1 MTPDSDSPS
10 NSIDFN
16 QPTPSSFLKELRNR
30 EQIAWERFIM
40 LYGRLISFWCYR
52 RGITNRTV
60 RQEII
65 CDVCIR
71 VMESIDSF
79 HKTKPTDK
87 FRNWLHVIV
96 ENHIN
101 NLQRK
106 HQAEQTTNAGYNPDA
121 LEVAD
126 PHSSVLEALIKQEQ
140 KERSEISASD
150 LENLNEDAIY
160 LQDLMRV
167 LGTHFSKRDIDI
179 YYQLTFERKKA
190 VHVAEMMNL
199 TPINV
204 RQIRRRINTY
214 LKEYFGE
221 LNDLDM
227 PEEDE

>member
-1 MTPDSDSPS
+1 MTSDSDSPS
-10 NSIDFN
+10 NAVDFN
-16 QPTPSSFLKELRNR
+16 QPTPSSFLEELRNR

-52 RGITNRTV
+52 RGITNRAV

-65 CDVCIR
+65 YDVCIR
-71 VMESIDSF
+71 VMESIDTF

-87 FRNWLHVIV
+87 FRNWLHIIV

-106 HQAEQTTNAGYNPDA
+106 HQAEQTTHTGYNPDS
-121 LEVAD
+121 LDVAD

-140 KERSEISASD
+140 KERSELSASD

-160 LQDLMRV
+160 FQDLMRV

-179 YYQLTFERKKA
+179 YYQLTFEHKKA

-199 TPINV
+199 TPSNV

-214 LKEYFGE
+214 LKEYLGE

>member
-1 MTPDSDSPS
+1 MTSDSDSPS
-10 NSIDFN
+10 NAVDFN
-16 QPTPSSFLKELRNR
+16 QPTPSSFLEELRNR

-52 RGITNRTV
+52 RGITNRAV

-65 CDVCIR
+65 YDVCIR
-71 VMESIDSF
+71 VMESIDTF

-87 FRNWLHVIV
+87 FRNWLHIIV

-106 HQAEQTTNAGYNPDA
+106 HQAEQTTHTGYNPDS
-121 LEVAD
+121 LDVAD

-140 KERSEISASD
+140 KERSELSASD

-160 LQDLMRV
+160 FQDLMRV

-179 YYQLTFERKKA
+179 YYQLTFEHKKA

-199 TPINV
+199 TPSNV
-204 RQIRRRINTY
+204 RQIRKRINTY
-214 LKEYFGE
+214 LTEYFGE

>member
-1 MTPDSDSPS
+1 MFQVFSSLIGLRILEYHVTLSKARCGQSCNRSILYLIIRTIPVAAVEVMLAEVYLSAAPD
-10 NSIDFN
+10 
-16 QPTPSSFLKELRNR
+16 
-30 EQIAWERFIM
+30 
-40 LYGRLISFWCYR
+40 
-52 RGITNRTV
+52 
-60 RQEII
+60 
-65 CDVCIR
+65 
-71 VMESIDSF
+71 VMVS
-79 HKTKPTDK
+79 
-87 FRNWLHVIV
+87 R
-96 ENHIN
+96 
-101 NLQRK
+101 
-106 HQAEQTTNAGYNPDA
+106 AA